1 MITLP
6 ADLVSFFGATAQRA
20 GHSTVWSP
28 KWSHHARSFEPYH
41 NLNLSRQGRWMLDGL
56 QIGHGGGLAHPGCP
70 EKKIDRTLDP
80 WNRWVDLREIFG
92 TSMVKQLRLWAKQ
105 CRLSNARMQIAK
117 ACPNPIAYNPMLVY
131 VYYVYVYIYIY
142 ICTYMYMYYIYIC
155 IYIYIHIY
163 IYISYIYIY
172 TYMYI
177 YIYTL
182 STAG

>member
-117 ACPNPIAYNPMLVY
+117 ACQNPLAYNPMLVY
-131 VYYVYVYIYIY
+131 VYYVYVYIYTY
-142 ICTYMYMYYIYIC
+142 VRICICIYIC
-155 IYIYIHIY
+155 IYIHIYIHIY
-163 IYISYIYIY
+163 IYLYVC
-172 TYMYI
+172 I